1 MTATTL
7 DDSMIRLQSIK
18 SNKHLYNKSKI
29 AEAEALADEAL
40 RMAGEAKLAAARLA
54 EVKKTLSMFSR
65 KLEKVERTVQREVNK
80 PKSIVIQ
87 PIVRKEP
94 VKVVEAPVK
103 VEEPVVVETPV
114 VEAVKNETVVEAPE
128 VVVEVKEVPTKK
140 QEPVEE
146 TAAVVE
152 EPVNETVVVEEAVE
166 EPTMEDAPTFVAGA
180 SQPDPFEDN
189 HSTFVARASQ
199 PDPFEDN
206 HYFVDN
212 CVVKVAETGNQKV
225 SRDAPAARQRMTAP
239 LPTVVSDVS
248 ESIPQGSQKDFIE
261 GALDSFGVDKM
272 CGVDDDAL
280 GYVVPDIVV
289 PAHFKQF
296 EPALA
301 PITQIKQPTSR
312 SSPQAPPTPNA
323 CPFEQNN
330 AYHAASAPMVMQ
342 QVQNQSMQQVQNESQ
357 IVVEDNDKD
366 IIEDFLD
373 SLGVDKMCGVDDG
386 TLGFT
391 DRPELPPPPPPT
403 PPPVFENPTRVA
415 YKELNTEE
423 SLHSVSWKDKLAAQE
438 RKQRNLQPK
447 TFQRAPVN
455 GDFADPFGVDHDDLV
470 FCGKLADLCE
480 PPEFDDYEEYVVQ
493 QQNAA
498 PSTKN
503 VSFKSE

>member
-65 KLEKVERTVQREVNK
+65 KLEKVERTVQREVYK

-114 VEAVKNETVVEAPE
+114 VEAVKKETVVEAPE

-166 EPTMEDAPTFVAGA
+166 EPTMEDAPIFVAGA

-225 SRDAPAARQRMTAP
+225 SRDAPA
-239 LPTVVSDVS
+239 
-248 ESIPQGSQKDFIE
+248 ESQKDFIE

-280 GYVVPDIVV
+280 GYNVPDIVV

-312 SSPQAPPTPNA
+312 SSPQAPSTPNA
-323 CPFEQNN
+323 CPFEQNG

-342 QVQNQSMQQVQNESQ
+342 QVQNQSMQQVQNQSQ

>member
-1 MTATTL
+1 
-7 DDSMIRLQSIK
+7 
-18 SNKHLYNKSKI
+18 
-29 AEAEALADEAL
+29 
-40 RMAGEAKLAAARLA
+40 MAGEAKLAAARLA

-65 KLEKVERTVQREVNK
+65 KLEKVERTVQREVYK

-94 VKVVEAPVK
+94 VKVVE
-103 VEEPVVVETPV
+103 TPV
-114 VEAVKNETVVEAPE
+114 VEAVRKETVVEAPE
-128 VVVEVKEVPTKK
+128 VVVEVKEGPTKK
-140 QEPVEE
+140 QEPIEE
-146 TAAVVE
+146 KTAVVE
-152 EPVNETVVVEEAVE
+152 GPVNETVVVEEAVE
-166 EPTMEDAPTFVAGA
+166 EPTMEDAPIFVAGA

-280 GYVVPDIVV
+280 GYIVSDIVV

-312 SSPQAPPTPNA
+312 SSPQVKFGQKFTGQRTLLRILQA
-323 CPFEQNN
+323 CEHFR
-330 AYHAASAPMVMQ
+330 S
-342 QVQNQSMQQVQNESQ
+342 
-357 IVVEDNDKD
+357 
-366 IIEDFLD
+366 
-373 SLGVDKMCGVDDG
+373 
-386 TLGFT
+386 
-391 DRPELPPPPPPT
+391 
-403 PPPVFENPTRVA
+403 
-415 YKELNTEE
+415 
-423 SLHSVSWKDKLAAQE
+423 
-438 RKQRNLQPK
+438 
-447 TFQRAPVN
+447 
-455 GDFADPFGVDHDDLV
+455 
-470 FCGKLADLCE
+470 
-480 PPEFDDYEEYVVQ
+480 
-493 QQNAA
+493 
-498 PSTKN
+498 
-503 VSFKSE
+503 

>member
-65 KLEKVERTVQREVNK
+65 KLEKVERTVQREVKK
-80 PKSIVIQ
+80 PKSTVIQ

-103 VEEPVVVETPV
+103 VVEAPAKVEEPVVVETPV
-114 VEAVKNETVVEAPE
+114 VEAVKKETVVEAPE

-146 TAAVVE
+146 TTAVVE
-152 EPVNETVVVEEAVE
+152 GPVNETVVVEEAVE
-166 EPTMEDAPTFVAGA
+166 EPTMEDAPIFVAGA

-212 CVVKVAETGNQKV
+212 RVVKVAETGNQKV
-225 SRDAPAARQRMTAP
+225 SRDAPA
-239 LPTVVSDVS
+239 
-248 ESIPQGSQKDFIE
+248 ESQKDFIE

-312 SSPQAPPTPNA
+312 SSPQAPPTPNNA
-323 CPFEQNN
+323 CPFEQNG

-342 QVQNQSMQQVQNESQ
+342 QVQNQSMQQVQNQSQ
-357 IVVEDNDKD
+357 IAVEDNDKD

-391 DRPELPPPPPPT
+391 DRPEPPPPPPPT

-438 RKQRNLQPK
+438 RKQRNLEPK

>member
-65 KLEKVERTVQREVNK
+65 KLEKVERTVQREVKK

-94 VKVVEAPVK
+94 VVVVEAPVK

-114 VEAVKNETVVEAPE
+114 VEAVKKETVVEAPE

-146 TAAVVE
+146 TVAVVE
-152 EPVNETVVVEEAVE
+152 ESVNETVVVEEAVE

-212 CVVKVAETGNQKV
+212 RVVKVAETGNQKV
-225 SRDAPAARQRMTAP
+225 SRDAPA
-239 LPTVVSDVS
+239 
-248 ESIPQGSQKDFIE
+248 ESQKDFIE

-323 CPFEQNN
+323 CPFEQNG

-342 QVQNQSMQQVQNESQ
+342 QVQNQSMQQVQNQSQ

-438 RKQRNLQPK
+438 RKQRNLEPK

>member
-65 KLEKVERTVQREVNK
+65 KLEKVERTVQREVYK

-114 VEAVKNETVVEAPE
+114 VEAVKKETVVEVPE
-128 VVVEVKEVPTKK
+128 VVEEVKEVPTKK

-146 TAAVVE
+146 TVAVVE
-152 EPVNETVVVEEAVE
+152 ESVNETVVVEEAVE
-166 EPTMEDAPTFVAGA
+166 EPTMEDAPIFVAGA

-323 CPFEQNN
+323 CPFEQNG

-342 QVQNQSMQQVQNESQ
+342 QVQNQSMQQVQNQSQ

-493 QQNAA
+493 QQDAA
-498 PSTKN
+498 LSKKN

>member
-65 KLEKVERTVQREVNK
+65 KLEKVERTVQREVKK

-114 VEAVKNETVVEAPE
+114 VEAVKKETVVEAPE

-166 EPTMEDAPTFVAGA
+166 EPTMEDAPIFVAGA

-225 SRDAPAARQRMTAP
+225 SRDAPA
-239 LPTVVSDVS
+239 
-248 ESIPQGSQKDFIE
+248 ESQKDFIE

-323 CPFEQNN
+323 CPFEQNG

-342 QVQNQSMQQVQNESQ
+342 QVQNQSMQQVQNQSQ

>member
-114 VEAVKNETVVEAPE
+114 VEAVKKETVVEAPE

-166 EPTMEDAPTFVAGA
+166 EPTMEDAPIFVAGA

-225 SRDAPAARQRMTAP
+225 SRDAPA
-239 LPTVVSDVS
+239 
-248 ESIPQGSQKDFIE
+248 ESQKDFIE

-323 CPFEQNN
+323 CPFEQNG

-342 QVQNQSMQQVQNESQ
+342 QVQNQSMQQVQNQSQ

-391 DRPELPPPPPPT
+391 DRPEPPPPPPPT

>member
-65 KLEKVERTVQREVNK
+65 KLEKVERTVQREVYK

-87 PIVRKEP
+87 PIVRKEPVVVVKAP

-114 VEAVKNETVVEAPE
+114 VEAVKKETVVEAPE

-146 TAAVVE
+146 TAVVVG

-166 EPTMEDAPTFVAGA
+166 EPTMEDAPIFVAGA

-225 SRDAPAARQRMTAP
+225 SRDAPA
-239 LPTVVSDVS
+239 
-248 ESIPQGSQKDFIE
+248 ESQKDFIE

-280 GYVVPDIVV
+280 GYVVSDIVV

-323 CPFEQNN
+323 CPFEQNG

-342 QVQNQSMQQVQNESQ
+342 QVQNQSMQQVQNQSQ

-438 RKQRNLQPK
+438 RKQRNLEPK

>member
-65 KLEKVERTVQREVNK
+65 KLEKVERTVQREVKK

-87 PIVRKEP
+87 PIVRKEPVVVVKAP

-114 VEAVKNETVVEAPE
+114 VEAVRKETVVEAPE

-146 TAAVVE
+146 TTAVVE
-152 EPVNETVVVEEAVE
+152 GPVNETVVVEEAVE
-166 EPTMEDAPTFVAGA
+166 EPTMEDAPIFVAG
-180 SQPDPFEDN
+180 
-189 HSTFVARASQ
+189 ASQ

-212 CVVKVAETGNQKV
+212 RVVKVAETGNQKV

-312 SSPQAPPTPNA
+312 SSPQAPPTPNNA
-323 CPFEQNN
+323 CPFEQNG

-342 QVQNQSMQQVQNESQ
+342 QVQNQSMQQVQNQSQ

-438 RKQRNLQPK
+438 RKQRNLEPK

>member
-1 MTATTL
+1 
-7 DDSMIRLQSIK
+7 
-18 SNKHLYNKSKI
+18 
-29 AEAEALADEAL
+29 
-40 RMAGEAKLAAARLA
+40 MAGEAKLAAARLA

-65 KLEKVERTVQREVNK
+65 KLEKVERTVQREVYK

-94 VKVVEAPVK
+94 VN
-103 VEEPVVVETPV
+103 VVETPV
-114 VEAVKNETVVEAPE
+114 VEAVRKETVVEAPE

-146 TAAVVE
+146 TTAVVE
-152 EPVNETVVVEEAVE
+152 GPVNETVVVEEAVE
-166 EPTMEDAPTFVAGA
+166 EPTMEDAPIFVAGA

-225 SRDAPAARQRMTAP
+225 SRDAPA
-239 LPTVVSDVS
+239 
-248 ESIPQGSQKDFIE
+248 ESQKDFIE

-280 GYVVPDIVV
+280 GYNVPDIVV

-312 SSPQAPPTPNA
+312 SSPQAPLTPNA
-323 CPFEQNN
+323 CPFEQNS

-342 QVQNQSMQQVQNESQ
+342 QVQNQSMQQVQNQSQ

-403 PPPVFENPTRVA
+403 PPPVFEDPTRVA

>member
-65 KLEKVERTVQREVNK
+65 KLEKVERTVQREVYK

-94 VKVVEAPVK
+94 VVVVEAPVK

-114 VEAVKNETVVEAPE
+114 VEAVKKETVVEAPE
-128 VVVEVKEVPTKK
+128 VVVEAKEVLTKK

-152 EPVNETVVVEEAVE
+152 KPVNETVVVEEAVE

-212 CVVKVAETGNQKV
+212 RVVKVAETGNQKV
-225 SRDAPAARQRMTAP
+225 SRDAPA
-239 LPTVVSDVS
+239 
-248 ESIPQGSQKDFIE
+248 ESQKDFIE

-280 GYVVPDIVV
+280 GYNVPDIVV

-301 PITQIKQPTSR
+301 PITQTKQPTSR
-312 SSPQAPPTPNA
+312 SSPQAPLTPNA
-323 CPFEQNN
+323 CPFEQNS

-342 QVQNQSMQQVQNESQ
+342 QVQNQSMQQVQNQSQ
-357 IVVEDNDKD
+357 FVVEDNDKD

-438 RKQRNLQPK
+438 RKQRNLEPK

-498 PSTKN
+498 APSTKN

>member
-65 KLEKVERTVQREVNK
+65 KLEKVERTVQREVRK
-80 PKSIVIQ
+80 PKSIAIQ
-87 PIVRKEP
+87 PIVKKEPVVVVKAP

-103 VEEPVVVETPV
+103 VEEPVAIETPV
-114 VEAVKNETVVEAPE
+114 VEAFKEETVVEAPE
-128 VVVEVKEVPTKK
+128 VVEEVKEVPAKE

-146 TAAVVE
+146 PVVVVVVEE

-166 EPTMEDAPTFVAGA
+166 EGTKEDAPMFVVEA
-180 SQPDPFEDN
+180 SF
-189 HSTFVARASQ
+189 A

-206 HYFVDN
+206 HYFVGN
-212 CVVKVAETGNQKV
+212 GVVKVVETRNQKV
-225 SRDAPAARQRMTAP
+225 SRDAPAARQRMPAP
-239 LPTVVSDVS
+239 IPAAVSDVS
-248 ESIPQGSQKDFIE
+248 VSSLQGSQKDFLE

-272 CGVDDDAL
+272 CGVDDDSL
-280 GYVVPDIVV
+280 GYVVSDIVV

-296 EPALA
+296 EPVLA
-301 PITQIKQPTSR
+301 PVTEIKQPTPQ
-312 SSPQAPPTPNA
+312 SSPQAPAQNA
-323 CPFEQNN
+323 SPIDQSG
-330 AYHAASAPMVMQ
+330 AYRAASAPMVMQ
-342 QVQNQSMQQVQNESQ
+342 QVQNQSQM
-357 IVVEDNDKD
+357 VVEDYDKD

-373 SLGVDKMCGVDDG
+373 SLGVDRICGVDDG

-391 DRPELPPPPPPT
+391 DRPEITPPPPT

-415 YKELNTEE
+415 YRELNPQEI
-423 SLHSVSWKDKLAAQE
+423 LHSVSWKDKLAAQE
-438 RKQRNLQPK
+438 SKQSNLQPK
-447 TFQRAPVN
+447 TFQRAAVN

-480 PPEFDDYEEYVVQ
+480 PPDFDDYEEYGVPQ
-493 QQNAA
+493 QYAA
-498 PSTKN
+498 PSRKN

>member
-114 VEAVKNETVVEAPE
+114 VEAVKKETVVEAPE
-128 VVVEVKEVPTKK
+128 VVVEVNEVPTKK

-166 EPTMEDAPTFVAGA
+166 EPTMEDAPIFVAGA

-212 CVVKVAETGNQKV
+212 RVVKVAETGNQKV
-225 SRDAPAARQRMTAP
+225 SRDAPA
-239 LPTVVSDVS
+239 
-248 ESIPQGSQKDFIE
+248 ESQKDFIE

-342 QVQNQSMQQVQNESQ
+342 QVQNQSMQQVQNQSQ

-415 YKELNTEE
+415 YRELNTEE